1 MDPITLI
8 LISAIVAGLLVA
20 FSLGANDV
28 ANSMAPAVGARAIT
42 IWQAVLIAAVLNFV
56 GAVFLGSNVTD
67 TICKGIIDPAVIPT
81 VNMLAVGML
90 AALLSTGAWILIA
103 TLTELPVSS
112 THSIV
117 GSLLGFG
124 LIAGGIEVV
133 QWGNIGGIVLSWI
146 ISPFFGGLIAFLI
159 FVHIRRYILVRKDIL
174 GAALFWAPVWG
185 SLTLALVILSFLYK
199 TPFGRNL
206 GIPTPLGLLLTTG
219 VMILTIIFYRRHIRN
234 NLDTNMR
241 PNRAVE
247 NIFRNL
253 QICTACY
260 VAISQGANDVA
271 NAIGPVAAI
280 YGIAKGTYASS
291 GSSVVPLWLLGM
303 GGVGIAVG
311 IVCLGHKV
319 MNTVGKRITKLT
331 NTRGFAV
338 AFGAATTVLL
348 ASNLG
353 MPASTT
359 HAAVGAVVGV
369 GVARGFSAVDFRVL
383 YKIVLYWVLTLPI
396 AAITCIVIY
405 QILRWT
411 IFVNI

>member
-1 MDPITLI
+1 MDPTTLI
-8 LISAIVAGLLVA
+8 LVASIVAGLLVA

-28 ANSMAPAVGARAIT
+28 ANSMAPAVGAKAIT
-42 IWQAVLIAAVLNFV
+42 IWQAVLIAAVLNFI

-67 TICKGIIDPAVIPT
+67 TICKGIIDPEIIPSAN
-81 VNMLAVGML
+81 VLAVGML
-90 AALLSTGAWILIA
+90 AALLSTAAWILIA

-133 QWGNIGGIVLSWI
+133 QWGNIGGIVLSWV
-146 ISPFFGGLIAFLI
+146 ISPFFGGMVAFLI
-159 FVHIRRYILVRKDIL
+159 FVHIRRYILTKKDVL
-174 GAALFWAPVWG
+174 GAAIFWAPIWG
-185 SLTLALVILSFLYK
+185 SLTIALVVLSFLYK
-199 TPFGRNL
+199 TPSGKEL
-206 GIPTPLGLLLTTG
+206 GISFPLGLLLTAAIMG
-219 VMILTIIFYRRHIRN
+219 LTVFFYRWYIKRSL
-234 NLDTNMR
+234 NLSMR
-241 PNRAVE
+241 PNRTVE

-280 YGIAKGTYASS
+280 YSITKGTYADS
-291 GSSVVPLWLLGM
+291 GGSVVPLWLLGM
-303 GGVGIAVG
+303 GGAGIAVG

-353 MPASTT
+353 MPISTT

-369 GVARGFSAVDFRVL
+369 GVARGFGAVDFRVL

-405 QILRWT
+405 QLLRWAVFT
-411 IFVNI
+411 NI